1 MALGGAGAGARRA
14 PIVGVPDLFA
24 QLRELLADRQVATG
38 LLAVGLAGL
47 AIELAL
53 PGLFVPAIVGA
64 IALVLAFVGFVQL
77 PDTPPIVFAT
87 AGALTAL
94 VLLVAHAALSVR
106 RAAVR
111 TGAQAL
117 LGQAGVATTAVAP
130 SGTVSVDGE
139 AWTARVDGEPVAPG
153 EPVRVVGVEGVTLR
167 VTRLAIAGPDPRSAR

>member
-1 MALGGAGAGARRA
+1 MHGF
-14 PIVGVPDLFA
+14 IGVPDLFA
-24 QLRELLADRQVATG
+24 QLREVLADRQVATG

-47 AIELAL
+47 VIELAL
-53 PGLFVPAIVGA
+53 PGLVVPAIVGG

-94 VLLVAHAALSVR
+94 VLLVVHAALSVR

-111 TGAQAL
+111 TGAEAL
-117 LGQAGVATTAVAP
+117 LGHAGIATSPVAP
-130 SGTVSVDGE
+130 SGTVDIDGE
-139 AWTARVDGEPVAPG
+139 AWTAHVEGEPVAPG

-167 VTRLAIAGPDPRSAR
+167 VTRLATAGPGPRSSR